1 MVTLLL
7 TVVLVVLGGTSVSF
21 DEVVLVV
28 LDASGTASFKGLTGL
43 ASSVKLNSCSTHSV
57 V

>member
-1 MVTLLL
+1 MLVVTLLP

-28 LDASGTASFKGLTGL
+28 LDTSGTASF
-43 ASSVKLNSCSTHSV
+43 
-57 V
+57 